1 MAGHWETANPSTN
14 LAFSDSKTQ
23 GHFSKETLHSVHRF
37 LKGSVTPKTTRT
49 PVLRPYTPPGGSE
62 YLEEKVQISFY
73 SGSLE
78 LSWTLVRVGS

>member
-1 MAGHWETANPSTN
+1 MWQVTGRLLTRR
-14 LAFSDSKTQ
+14 Q
-23 GHFSKETLHSVHRF
+23 TLLFPIQRRRVIFPRRLFIASI
-37 LKGSVTPKTTRT
+37 GSVTPKTTRT

-62 YLEEKVQISFY
+62 YLEEKVQVSFY